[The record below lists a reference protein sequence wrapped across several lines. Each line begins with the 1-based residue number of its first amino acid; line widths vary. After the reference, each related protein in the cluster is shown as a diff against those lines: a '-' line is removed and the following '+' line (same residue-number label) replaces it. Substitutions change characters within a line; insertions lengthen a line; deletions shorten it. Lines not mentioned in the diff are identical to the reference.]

1 MALKRVMVRS
11 VGAAGLERI
20 ELKRLT
26 ERIGWLFSLLQ
37 EAAAAQTPTI
47 AGTWSPLVD
56 VSETTKAIEVR
67 IELPGVTASQIRV
80 GLNGNKLRICGD
92 KKKRSTRQR
101 ITSHLCS
108 ERIYGRFERIIP
120 VRWPV
125 DVKNSSAALANG
137 LLRVRLP
144 KLSDRRGLEITIPI
158 TEKDS
163 KD

>member
-1 MALKRVMVRS
+1 MVAKRVMVRS
-11 VGAAGLERI
+11 VGPAGLERI

-56 VSETTKAIEVR
+56 VCETTKAIEVR
-67 IELPGVTASQIRV
+67 IELPGVVPSQVRV
-80 GLNGNKLRICGD
+80 GLNGNKLRISGE
-92 KKKRSTRQR
+92 KKKRSTRQS

-108 ERIYGRFERIIP
+108 ERTYGRFERIIP

-125 DVKNSSAALANG
+125 DVKNSSAVLAKG
-137 LLRVRLP
+137 VLRIRLP
-144 KLSDRRGLEITIPI
+144 KLNDRRGLEIQIPI
-158 TEKDS
+158 MEKDS
-163 KD
+163 

>member
-1 MALKRVMVRS
+1 MAVKRAKVKS
-11 VGAAGLERI
+11 VGPAGLERI

-56 VSETTKAIEVR
+56 VCETTKAIEVR
-67 IELPGVTASQIRV
+67 IEVPGITAAQVKV
-80 GLNGNKLRICGD
+80 GLNGNKLRISGD
-92 KKKRSTRQR
+92 KKKQSSRQR

-108 ERIYGRFERIIP
+108 ERAYGRFERVVPI
-120 VRWPV
+120 RWPV
-125 DVKNSSAALANG
+125 EVKGASADLAKG
-137 LLRVRLP
+137 VLLVRLP
-144 KLSDRRGLEITIPI
+144 KLKDRRGSEIIVPI

-163 KD
+163 